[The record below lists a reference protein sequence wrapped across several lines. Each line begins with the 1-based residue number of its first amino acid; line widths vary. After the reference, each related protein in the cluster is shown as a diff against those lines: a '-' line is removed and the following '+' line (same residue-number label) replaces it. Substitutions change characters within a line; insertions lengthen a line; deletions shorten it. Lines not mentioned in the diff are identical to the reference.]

1 MATSTA
7 PSTIATDPPA
17 TIAELLHRLGDIPA
31 SRVRFR
37 PLPGS
42 ATEEDLLRLL
52 DRENLACELIEGVLV
67 EKARGDRESLIA
79 GLILTLLNNHV
90 PARRLGYV
98 SGAEGTMRLMPQL
111 VRIPDVAFVA
121 RNRFPGGR
129 LPNEPIPS
137 LVPDLAVEVLSKNN
151 SRVEMDRKLRESSEA
166 GGRLVWM
173 VDPTSRTVR
182 VHTGPTAEHSLLLS
196 ETETLDGGEVV
207 PGFSL
212 TVAELFPTDDD

>member
-17 TIAELLHRLGDIPA
+17 TIAELLHLLGDIPA

-67 EKARGDRESLIA
+67 EKARGYRESLIA

-90 PARRLGYV
+90 LAHRLGYV
-98 SGAEGTMRLMPQL
+98 SGADGIMRLMPQL

-121 RNRFPGGR
+121 RNRFPGGK
-129 LPNEPIPS
+129 LPDEPIPS
-137 LVPDLAVEVLSKNN
+137 LVPNLAVEVLSKDK
-151 SRVEMDRKLRESSEA
+151 SRAEMERKIREYFEA
-166 GGRLVWM
+166 GVRLVWM
-173 VDPTSRTVR
+173 VDPTRRTVR
-182 VHTGPTAEHSLLLS
+182 VHPGPTAEQSVLLS

-207 PGFSL
+207 TGFSV
-212 TVAELFPTDDD
+212 TVTELFPTDDD